1 MKLFVQIMDDDGTVK
16 AEHTADL
23 SQPSRWTPPSGQ
35 RFVSK
40 MPQNSDNENSGTYEV
55 FGVTFQP
62 HLRVDR
68 PNGWK
73 EPNPSLAPIPQLP
86 QGFPTNL
93 GAPKASFPYNKNAA
107 PWSASAPTQQAMNLM
122 GSAPQRG

>member
-1 MKLFVQIMDDDGTVK
+1 MKLFVQIMDDDGMIR

-23 SQPSRWTPPSGQ
+23 SQPSRWTPPSGD

-68 PNGWK
+68 PNGWR

-93 GAPKASFPYNKNAA
+93 GPKKSY
-107 PWSASAPTQQAMNLM
+107 PWGTSAPTNAAAMNLM
-122 GSAPQRG
+122 GFSPQRGNK